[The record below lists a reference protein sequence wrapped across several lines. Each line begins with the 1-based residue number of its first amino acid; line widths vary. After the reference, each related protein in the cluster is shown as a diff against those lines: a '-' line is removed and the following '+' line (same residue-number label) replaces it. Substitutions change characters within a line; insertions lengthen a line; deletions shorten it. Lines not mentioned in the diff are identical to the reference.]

1 MNIKGLFALA
11 LVSLVGATNANTENH
26 VARELQVADF
36 STKLLNVVN
45 AKRAEKGLK
54 PVCINSKLA
63 KAAQILADDNAKNN
77 KVSTRGSDG
86 STPTSRYKAQDIY
99 PEQSAELAAAGQ
111 ASADAV
117 VATWI
122 KSSSAYLFSDL
133 KFIGPGY
140 AYDKTKVYKHYWV
153 MDMANA
159 DATHPSGDSDQP
171 KHIIQIVSMVRAA
184 IATKSKKKPADFKRP
199 KRKVGRRATPAA
211 NVTSVGITSRR
222 INLLEQS
229 LLQDKAGAA
238 QLTHRRQALP
248 ELLQQAGH
256 YNAHVRQRALQG
268 IKELAAQAT
277 SANLRA
283 NASVLLERFLPT
295 LLDEEAVVREAAVQ
309 AWKAI
314 LPVLRSAL
322 APFAT
327 LVATYLCSGL
337 THLQIGV
344 RQDALKAIDELVDDA
359 PELLREDAGREAL
372 ARLLENFRDLICAAQ
387 TQGIRMMNTY
397 DLLLGTDSSSAAIKK
412 GANGRKSSKA
422 KQKNKKPKTPS
433 GALTLRFSALKVL
446 HKLIL
451 SLSVGHQN
459 GKMDTTRSAPV
470 PTTKTLLLFPT
481 PQLLTLSM
489 FAAASV
495 TTSSGEKASASWQD
509 KVRALLPALLDLWLE
524 CLEGSTDALS
534 DVHVEH
540 MKYIVE
546 CTTAVVGANTDRL
559 NSTEDDT
566 KKSDF
571 FQAALRLRE
580 ELLAPE
586 SFPML
591 PSASA
596 TLAAADGQGL
606 SRWHGMNAA
615 LAKLACEYL
624 GLPALTRGSDKEE
637 ALDARVCSY
646 VVTTLAK
653 YKETAELRAVAS
665 MQNVLQ
671 PLLQVV
677 TLILASASQRS
688 EDIDKT
694 TAERTLLLD
703 AVTQFYVLCTP
714 KSVSF
719 RSCTTFAVEQLEI
732 ALRGQQRQSYK
743 LAWPMVMQWVV
754 CLADLLGQ
762 LDPQHMEL
770 GRRSLLALISILKQL
785 PAEFATGD
793 QMDGVLANL
802 SAFFDLAAVPSAS
815 MSEDE
820 KQRMLARTRFDALG
834 AADQLAFVALV
845 YHLPRYPVSLL
856 RALASCC
863 KSPRIN
869 SEAKSFLVD
878 ILFQRREAV
887 DLAHIVSFLVST
899 ALAPVA
905 SNTVQQRQ
913 QLQLVDHVCHTFV
926 AMNLGSSLP
935 KILTP
940 TLAKAQAREEMN
952 ATELHTL
959 LLLYRTCVSPAA
971 TPTQRS
977 EIPVQMEKELTSLC
991 VKVMTSFSATASE
1004 QATTPEEIDTRE
1016 QERLLLEACG
1026 STLALG
1032 EMNIFASFLE
1042 ELLVAQ
1048 QVAALT
1054 RRLRVLQELVRT
1066 VSLAGA
1072 FKRHHSEVEKLVRA
1086 VEQQH
1091 AGEEEVAQLV
1101 RQVRGDLEL
1110 LAVG

>member
-1 MNIKGLFALA
+1 
-11 LVSLVGATNANTENH
+11 
-26 VARELQVADF
+26 
-36 STKLLNVVN
+36 
-45 AKRAEKGLK
+45 
-54 PVCINSKLA
+54 
-63 KAAQILADDNAKNN
+63 
-77 KVSTRGSDG
+77 
-86 STPTSRYKAQDIY
+86 
-99 PEQSAELAAAGQ
+99 
-111 ASADAV
+111 
-117 VATWI
+117 
-122 KSSSAYLFSDL
+122 
-133 KFIGPGY
+133 
-140 AYDKTKVYKHYWV
+140 
-153 MDMANA
+153 
-159 DATHPSGDSDQP
+159 
-171 KHIIQIVSMVRAA
+171 MVRAA

-277 SANLRA
+277 AANLRA

-397 DLLLGTDSSSAAIKK
+397 DLFTGHGL
-412 GANGRKSSKA
+412 
-422 KQKNKKPKTPS
+422 KNKKPKTPS

-451 SLSVGHQN
+451 SLS
-459 GKMDTTRSAPV
+459 
-470 PTTKTLLLFPT
+470 TLLLFPT

-546 CTTAVVGANTDRL
+546 CTTAV
-559 NSTEDDT
+559 
-566 KKSDF
+566 SDF

-694 TAERTLLLD
+694 AAERTLLLD

-863 KSPRIN
+863 KSSRIN
-869 SEAKSFLVD
+869 CEAKSFLVD

-905 SNTVQQRQ
+905 SNAVQQRQ

-959 LLLYRTCVSPAA
+959 LLLYRTCVSSAA

-1066 VSLAGA
+1066 ASLAGA

>member
-1 MNIKGLFALA
+1 
-11 LVSLVGATNANTENH
+11 
-26 VARELQVADF
+26 
-36 STKLLNVVN
+36 
-45 AKRAEKGLK
+45 
-54 PVCINSKLA
+54 
-63 KAAQILADDNAKNN
+63 
-77 KVSTRGSDG
+77 
-86 STPTSRYKAQDIY
+86 
-99 PEQSAELAAAGQ
+99 
-111 ASADAV
+111 
-117 VATWI
+117 
-122 KSSSAYLFSDL
+122 
-133 KFIGPGY
+133 
-140 AYDKTKVYKHYWV
+140 
-153 MDMANA
+153 MA
-159 DATHPSGDSDQP
+159 
-171 KHIIQIVSMVRAA
+171 RAA
-184 IATKSKKKPADFKRP
+184 IATKTKKKPADFKRP
-199 KRKVGRRATPAA
+199 KRKVGRRAAPAA

-268 IKELAAQAT
+268 IKELATQAT
-277 SANLRA
+277 AANLRA

-309 AWKAI
+309 AWKAM

-337 THLQIGV
+337 THLQVGV
-344 RQDALKAIDELVDDA
+344 RQDALKAIGELVDEA
-359 PELLREDAGREAL
+359 PELLRNDAGREAL

-397 DLLLGTDSSSAAIKK
+397 DLLLGTDSSSLVGKK
-412 GANGRKSSKA
+412 GANGRKNHKA
-422 KQKNKKPKTPS
+422 KQKNKKPKAPS
-433 GALTLRFSALKVL
+433 GALALRFSALKVL
-446 HKLIL
+446 HKLL
-451 SLSVGHQN
+451 LSVSVSQGN
-459 GKMDTTRSAPV
+459 GKINAARSASV
-470 PTTKTLLLFPT
+470 PTTKTLLLLLFPT
-481 PQLLTLSM
+481 PQLVTASL
-489 FAAASV
+489 FAAASM
-495 TTSSGEKASASWQD
+495 TTSSGEKASASWQE
-509 KVRALLPALLDLWLE
+509 KVRALLPALLELWLE

-559 NSTEDDT
+559 NIDEDEAKT
-566 KKSDF
+566 NEF
-571 FQAALRLRE
+571 FQAALKLRE

-591 PSASA
+591 PSPSA
-596 TLAAADGQGL
+596 TLAAADGPGL

-615 LAKLACEYL
+615 LATLACEYL
-624 GLPALTRGSDKEE
+624 RLPTLMRGSDKEE
-637 ALDARVCSY
+637 ALEQRVCSY
-646 VVTTLAK
+646 VVTTLVK

-671 PLLQVV
+671 PLLEVV

-688 EDIDKT
+688 EDIEKT
-694 TAERTLLLD
+694 AAERTLLLD

-719 RSCTTFAVEQLEI
+719 RSCTAFAVEQLEI

-770 GRRSLLALISILKQL
+770 GRRSLLALISVLKQL
-785 PAEFATGD
+785 PAEFATGN

-802 SAFFDLAAVPSAS
+802 AAFFDLAAVPSAS
-815 MSEDE
+815 MTEDD

-863 KSPRIN
+863 KSPRIYN
-869 SEAKSFLVD
+869 EAKSFLVD

-899 ALAPVA
+899 ALAPVETNA
-905 SNTVQQRQ
+905 LQQRQ
-913 QLQLVDHVCHTFV
+913 QLQLVDHVCRTFV
-926 AMNLGSSLP
+926 AMNLGNSLP
-935 KILTP
+935 KILAP

-959 LLLYRTCVSPAA
+959 LLLYRTCVSSA
-971 TPTQRS
+971 TAQTQQRS
-977 EIPVQMEKELTSLC
+977 EIPVEMERELVSLC
-991 VKVMTSFSATASE
+991 LKVVTTYSASE

-1016 QERLLLEACG
+1016 QERLLLETCVL
-1026 STLALG
+1026 TLVLG

-1042 ELLVAQ
+1042 ELLVVEQ
-1048 QVAALT
+1048 QVSVLI
-1054 RRLRVLQELVRT
+1054 RRLRVLQALVRT
-1066 VSLAGA
+1066 SSLAGA
-1072 FKRHHSEVEKLVRA
+1072 FRRHQGHVEQLVLA

-1091 AGEEEVAQLV
+1091 AGEEDVAQLV
-1101 RQVRGDLEL
+1101 RQLRGDLEL